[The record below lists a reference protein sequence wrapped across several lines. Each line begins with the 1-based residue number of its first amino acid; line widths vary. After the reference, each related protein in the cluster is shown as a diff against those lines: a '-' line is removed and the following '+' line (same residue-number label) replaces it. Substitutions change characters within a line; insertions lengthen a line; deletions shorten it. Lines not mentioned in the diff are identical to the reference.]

1 MNHTKFARAQLE
13 HKQLLSNL
21 KCIAETF
28 LNSKLGESWIYSG
41 ALLRLHTSIEQIFV
55 NGIRVFKPDNVSR
68 IRQAFLFIL
77 FILNS
82 SLCSKI
88 DAVWFGFRYLQ
99 TVGVSSKD

>member
-1 MNHTKFARAQLE
+1 MNHTKFNRAQLE

-55 NGIRVFKPDNVSR
+55 NGIRVFKSDGVSR
-68 IRQAFLFIL
+68 PIYQIL
-77 FILNS
+77 FI
-82 SLCSKI
+82 
-88 DAVWFGFRYLQ
+88 Y
-99 TVGVSSKD
+99 

>member
-55 NGIRVFKPDNVSR
+55 NGIRVFKSD
-68 IRQAFLFIL
+68 
-77 FILNS
+77 
-82 SLCSKI
+82 
-88 DAVWFGFRYLQ
+88 
-99 TVGVSSKD
+99 GVSVVLVINIFFSFCFTYCVL

>member
-55 NGIRVFKPDNVSR
+55 NGIRVFKSD
-68 IRQAFLFIL
+68 
-77 FILNS
+77 
-82 SLCSKI
+82 
-88 DAVWFGFRYLQ
+88 
-99 TVGVSSKD
+99 GVSSPSNNSFFLFFLLHVLRVKNAYNVTFI